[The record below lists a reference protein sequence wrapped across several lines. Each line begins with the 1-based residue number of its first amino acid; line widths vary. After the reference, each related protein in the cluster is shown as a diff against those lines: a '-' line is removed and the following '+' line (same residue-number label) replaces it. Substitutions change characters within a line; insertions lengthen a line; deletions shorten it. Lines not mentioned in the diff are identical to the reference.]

1 VDATVIVA
9 TFGDPKW
16 VALAKDRAVPS
27 AESQG
32 VPVIQ
37 YHGDTLAQARNFAA
51 SQADTEWLCFLDAD
65 DELAPGYFR
74 AMERSSADLRAPSV
88 SWVTDGV
95 ASEPQSLAGRN
106 IRVMNPCVI
115 GTLIR
120 KDMFDNVGGFWEE
133 RAYEDWSLFRRAWL
147 RGARVG
153 HVNDAVYIVHVSPNS
168 RNNSIEDPMGLCRE
182 IKMSHKLW
190 RWGR

>member
-1 VDATVIVA
+1 MDATVIVA

-74 AMERSSADLRAPSV
+74 AMERSSADWRAPSV

-95 ASEPQSLAGRN
+95 ASGPQSLAGRN

-153 HVNDAVYIVHVSPNS
+153 HVNDAV
-168 RNNSIEDPMGLCRE
+168 
-182 IKMSHKLW
+182 
-190 RWGR
+190 